1 MQRALFNHRCYVQL
15 DLRDG
20 RAGKGLGSLGPVA
33 AGADGVEDQPLLAAL
48 REALAVHAVVEVP
61 LVVGVCVDPVGF
73 PGAEAAAAG
82 AAGAAGATGAAGAA
96 TGGGGSLGDGRQGLS
111 GGNTVWNSRIQAA
124 EGLFLCSHCF
134 SPPTAP

>member
-33 AGADGVEDQPLLAAL
+33 AGADGVKDQPLLAAL

-82 AAGAAGATGAAGAA
+82 AAGAAGTAGAA
-96 TGGGGSLGDGRQGLS
+96 AGGGGSLGDGRQGLS
-111 GGNTVWNSRIQAA
+111 RGNTVWNSRIQAA
-124 EGLFLCSHCF
+124 EGLFSCSQCF
-134 SPPTAP
+134 SPSTAP